1 MRILVTGA
9 SGFVAGSILAQVP
22 REIET
27 FAISRQE
34 EFESLPEHV
43 RWITISSGNNKEMAN
58 AVVDLKPNAV
68 IHTSAMADIDECE
81 KNQDLAY
88 EVNVNLTRVLVEACE
103 KVSSRFVFCSTDTV
117 FDGKKGM
124 YSEIDIPIPVNYY
137 AKTKLEAEGC
147 VLQSDISRVVA
158 RLSLVMGF
166 PVLGVGNSFLS
177 RMQKKI
183 EEGKPV
189 PMPKD
194 EYRTPIDVI
203 SLGRA
208 LLELAQNSFEGIIHL
223 AGNERSS
230 RYNMGKIIAREMNW
244 DESLIQPYVSEDSF
258 RAPRPKDVSLDNS
271 LAKTILK
278 TTFYD
283 IAGGIKVIKNFNYK
297 G

>member
-1 MRILVTGA
+1 MRIFVSGA

-34 EFESLPEHV
+34 KLRPLPEHV
-43 RWITISSGNNKEMAN
+43 HWITISSGDNEEWTN
-58 AVVDLKPNAV
+58 AVVDLKPDAI

-81 KNQDLAY
+81 KNKDLAY
-88 EVNVNLTRVLVEACE
+88 KVNVNLTKALVEASE
-103 KVSSRFVFCSTDTV
+103 KVYSRFVFCSTDTI

-124 YSEIDIPIPVNYY
+124 YTETDIPIPVNYY
-137 AKTKLEAEGC
+137 AKTKLEAENY
-147 VLQSDISRVVA
+147 VLNAGISRVAA

-166 PVLGVGNSFLS
+166 PVMGVGNSFLS

-189 PMPKD
+189 PMPED

-203 SLGRA
+203 TLGKA

-244 DESLIQPYVSEDSF
+244 DESLIQPYVSEDTF

-271 LAKTILK
+271 LAKIILK
-278 TTFYD
+278 TPFYD
-283 IAGGIKVIKNFNYK
+283 IAGGIRVIKNFKYK
-297 G
+297 